1 MVLRKGR
8 QGWALGLSAL
18 AVVLGLA
25 WAAVADDMGMQPA
38 KMPAEF
44 DKVKG
49 LVGTWKGTTEMEG
62 KPMDVTNTFELTSG
76 GTAVME
82 RLFVGTP
89 KEMVSMY
96 CAKGGKLVMTHYCT
110 IGNQPQ
116 MSLMKATDGEM
127 DFSMKGTAGIGS
139 ATDAHMHS
147 MNIVWKDADHITE
160 QWTMYGGGKQQ
171 KAVEFVLAR
180 VPAQ

>member
-1 MVLRKGR
+1 MVLSKGR
-8 QGWALGLSAL
+8 QGWAQGLSAL

-25 WAAVADDMGMQPA
+25 WAAVADDMGMQPV

-96 CAKGGKLVMTHYCT
+96 CAKGGKLVM
-110 IGNQPQ
+110 
-116 MSLMKATDGEM
+116 
-127 DFSMKGTAGIGS
+127 
-139 ATDAHMHS
+139 
-147 MNIVWKDADHITE
+147 
-160 QWTMYGGGKQQ
+160 
-171 KAVEFVLAR
+171 
-180 VPAQ
+180 